1 MLDRLQ
7 TSQSLQPDDRKD
19 DVARSGRDAIAAKLF
34 GEFPLKFWGTIC
46 GYMVDQLLREIR
58 G

>member
-7 TSQSLQPDDRKD
+7 TAHSLQPDFRGD
-19 DVARSGRDAIAAKLF
+19 DVARIDRDAIAAKLF
-34 GEFPLKFWGTIC
+34 GEFSLNFWETIC
-46 GYMVDQLLREIR
+46 DHVVDQLLREIR